1 MIPNW
6 VDVEQLDRT
15 KLPGAA
21 LPPRHDRHRRERA
34 SASTS
39 LSTCSKR
46 IRRHDDRFILFA
58 KSKMPWEYPWIW
70 RRPGEQRTDS
80 RRRSGGSRTPRGCR
94 ARSCSTS
101 SVPTSAT
108 WLRRIGF
115 VLSTSD
121 DESFHLAPAEGMASG
136 AVPVIRNWPGAD
148 TIFDPMWIRGD
159 ATEMADTILET
170 VGGERWEAAGEV
182 AREQIRS
189 SYSLERVVSAWT
201 ELLGQD
207 SAW

>member
-1 MIPNW
+1 MQGAVVFDEFGP
-6 VDVEQLDRT
+6 DV
-15 KLPGAA
+15 G
-21 LPPRHDRHRRERA
+21 
-34 SASTS
+34 
-39 LSTCSKR
+39 
-46 IRRHDDRFILFA
+46 
-58 KSKMPWEYPWIW
+58 
-70 RRPGEQRTDS
+70 
-80 RRRSGGSRTPRGCR
+80 
-94 ARSCSTS
+94 
-101 SVPTSAT
+101 T

-121 DESFHLAPAEGMASG
+121 DESFHLSPAEGMASG

-170 VGGERWEAAGEV
+170 VDGERWEAAGEV

>member
-15 KLPGAA
+15 KLPGARFHLGMIGVGEA
-21 LPPRHDRHRRERA
+21 RKRLD
-34 SASTS
+34 S
-39 LSTCSKR
+39 LSTCSKPSAGTT
-46 IRRHDDRFILFA
+46 IASSLFA
-58 KSKMPWEYPWIW
+58 KTKMPWEYPWIW
-70 RRPGEQRTDS
+70 RRPGEIEQTQAALQRIQNA
-80 RRRSGGSRTPRGCR
+80 PRLQG
-94 ARSCSTS
+94 A
-101 SVPTSAT
+101 VVFDKFGPDVGT

-115 VLSTSD
+115 ILSTSD
-121 DESFHLAPAEGMASG
+121 DESFHLSPAEGMASG

-170 VGGERWEAAGEV
+170 VDGERWEAAGDV

-201 ELLGQD
+201 ELIGQD